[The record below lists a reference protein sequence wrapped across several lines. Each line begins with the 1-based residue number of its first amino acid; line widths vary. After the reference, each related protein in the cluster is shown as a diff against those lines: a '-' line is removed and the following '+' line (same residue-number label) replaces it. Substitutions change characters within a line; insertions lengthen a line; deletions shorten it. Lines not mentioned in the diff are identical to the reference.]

1 MNAATSLLRK
11 EHDAILRML
20 DVTEELVRQL
30 ERGEDV
36 EPETLSELL
45 EFFRVF
51 ADRCHHG
58 KEEELLFPMLER
70 KGLPNPGGPTGVM
83 RAEHEQARALIKAME
98 EAGENY
104 GKGMAGAGARWAEAA
119 RGYAMLLHE
128 HIDKE
133 NNVLFKMAENL
144 LTEAEQLELARAFEK
159 LEEEKIGV
167 GTHERLHSLIERL
180 AAAFFV
186 P

>member
-1 MNAATSLLRK
+1 MLTATSVLRK
-11 EHDAILRML
+11 EHLAILQML
-20 DVTEELVRQL
+20 DVCDEVSRQL
-30 ERGEDV
+30 GQGAPIA
-36 EPETLSELL
+36 PETLMELL

-58 KEEELLFPMLER
+58 KEEELLFPLLER

-98 EAGENY
+98 EAGEDY

-119 RGYAMLLHE
+119 RGYAKLLHA

-144 LTEAEQLELARAFEK
+144 LTEAEQLELARAFDK
-159 LEEEKIGV
+159 HEEEKMGV
-167 GTHERLHSLIERL
+167 DTHARLHSLIERL

-186 P
+186 R